1 MKRLLIAALLL
12 GGVAA
17 TVAQAA
23 ALKTQADLLL
33 ANEVARPGET
43 VWAGVR
49 LRMAPG
55 WHTYWRFAGDSG
67 APTKIEWNLPPGVTA
82 GEIQWPVP
90 EKLTVAGFTTYVFHD
105 ETVLL
110 VPLRLADDL
119 PAGRVQISAEVSWL
133 ECEEVCV
140 PGRAH
145 VAASLA
151 VGAESKPSAHAAVLA
166 AWQKRLPVE
175 ATALSP
181 EARWESPGT
190 EESRFVNIEFTGTGA
205 VDQWDFFPY
214 TGGAVEIGAAT
225 ERSVV
230 GERFRL
236 RKEVTRF
243 DGQWPQVLAGL
254 LVHRANP
261 AEPPL
266 GYEVRLPL
274 ASLGES
280 PVRTSSVTG
289 AASAAPSNTRARPL
303 VLMLVFAFLGGLILN
318 VMPCVLP
325 VIALKILSFVNQSK
339 ESPARVRALGLVYG
353 AGVLVSFLALAGLAI
368 SVISAGRLASWGM
381 VLQDQTARV
390 FLTVLITLVAL
401 NLFGV
406 FEVTLG
412 GRAAGA
418 ATALTARHGYPGAF
432 FNGVLATILAT
443 PCTAPFLGA
452 ALAFAFTQPAWVT
465 VLVFL
470 FVGLGLAAPFVV
482 LCWQPAWLKLLPK
495 PGPWMERFKVA
506 MGFPMLATAVWLFW
520 FTAPRF
526 GKNGV
531 LWLGLF
537 LVVVALAAWIWGE
550 FVQRGARRR
559 GLAMALA
566 AAFLAV
572 GYFYLLEGKL
582 RWRTQVAGASAEGT
596 IQHSPDGI
604 AWQVWSP
611 EAVEA
616 ARAAGHPVLVDFTAD
631 NCLNC
636 QVNKATS
643 LEIKE
648 TREKLKQ
655 INAVAFLADF
665 TDNDPRIARVLQQY
679 QRAGVPLVL
688 VYPKDPAAPPIVLPP
703 ILTPKIVLDALD
715 KAAG

>member
-1 MKRLLIAALLL
+1 MKRLLVAVLLL
-12 GGVAA
+12 GWVCASTA
-17 TVAQAA
+17 LAA
-23 ALKTQADLLL
+23 ALKTRADLLL
-33 ANEVARPGET
+33 ANETARPGET

-67 APTKIEWNLPPGVTA
+67 APTKIEWKLPSGVTA
-82 GEIQWPVP
+82 GEIHWPVP

-110 VPLRLADDL
+110 VPLQLADDAPPGRL
-119 PAGRVQISAEVSWL
+119 PVAAEVSWL
-133 ECEEVCV
+133 ECEQICV
-140 PGRAH
+140 PGRASI
-145 VAASLA
+145 AASLT
-151 VGAESKPSAHAAVLA
+151 VGAESKPSPQAAVLA
-166 AWQKRLPVE
+166 AWQKRLPRQ
-175 ATALSP
+175 ATALRAQASW
-181 EARWESPGT
+181 EAAGT
-190 EESRFVNIEFTGTGA
+190 DESRFVVLEFTGTGA
-205 VDQWDFFPY
+205 VDEWDFFPY

-225 ERSVV
+225 ERSAT

-236 RKEVTRF
+236 RKQVKRF
-243 DGQWPQVLAGL
+243 DGQWPRVLAGL

-261 AEPPL
+261 TEPPM
-266 GYEVRLPL
+266 GYEVNLPL
-274 ASLGES
+274 ASVGDGL
-280 PVRTSSVTG
+280 PATS
-289 AASAAPSNTRARPL
+289 ASADTGSASPASAHARPL
-303 VLMLVFAFLGGLILN
+303 LLMLVFAFVGGLILN

-325 VIALKILSFVNQSK
+325 VIALKILSFVTQSQ

-353 AGVLVSFLALAGLAI
+353 AGVLVSFLVLAGLAI

-390 FLTVLITLVAL
+390 LLTILITLVAL

-418 ATALTARHGYPGAF
+418 ATALAARPGYAGAF

-452 ALAFAFTQPAWVT
+452 ALAFAFTQPAAVT
-465 VLVFL
+465 VLVFG

-495 PGPWMERFKVA
+495 PGPWMKRFKVA

-526 GKNGV
+526 GKHGV

-550 FVQRGARRR
+550 FVQRGGRRR

-566 AAFLAV
+566 AFFLGV
-572 GYFYLLEGKL
+572 GYVYLLESKL
-582 RWRTQVAGASAEGT
+582 HWRTSAAGSAAAGT
-596 IQHSPDGI
+596 IQPTPDGI

-611 EAVEA
+611 EAVAA

-648 TREKLKQ
+648 TREKLRQ

-688 VYPKDPAAPPIVLPP
+688 VYPKDPNAPPIVLPP
-703 ILTPKIVLDALD
+703 ILTPKIVLEALD